1 MAKRKNT
8 NIKKFKSNTKGGGAK
23 TNETGLTFEQFVENK
38 FVRDLE
44 DAGYVVDGNKIIK
57 DGRLYATRYSKHS
70 LYNKLCKENGI
81 NWKDKISGQKF
92 PDDAIL
98 VHDTNTLHI
107 IEKKYQETS
116 GSKDE
121 VIECPLFKV
130 FVYTELLKD
139 LDIKIKFT
147 FVLNDWYRVENN
159 KKYKDHYR
167 FHSTIGICHFF
178 NELPISHL
186 GL

>member
-1 MAKRKNT
+1 MAKKS
-8 NIKKFKSNTKGGGAK
+8 KKFKGNTAGGGKK

-38 FVRDLE
+38 FIRDLE
-44 DAGYVVDGNKIIK
+44 DAGYVVLGNNIIK
-57 DGRLYATRYSKHS
+57 DGRVYASRYSKHK
-70 LYNKLCKENGI
+70 LYTQLCKENGI

-98 VHDTNTLHI
+98 VHESNTLYI

-121 VIECPLFKV
+121 VIECPLFKIE
-130 FVYTELLKD
+130 VYTELLKD
-139 LDIKIKFT
+139 LNIKVEYKY
-147 FVLNDWYRVENN
+147 VLCDWFRVENN
-159 KKYKDHYR
+159 IKYRDVYR
-167 FHSTIGICHFF
+167 FHEKIGIEHFF
-178 NELPISHL
+178 NELPISAI